1 MELATKAQFA
11 QEVAQKVEERWGR
24 SALENGW
31 TAFPNVILERQQ
43 ACDLKPVDIN
53 VLMHI
58 LKYWWKN
65 HDRPFPKKRTIAECI
80 GMSESTVQR
89 SIRKMEKAGLIQRE
103 DRYDKSGGRRS
114 NYHHLDGLVKRANEL
129 GSHAKKVKE
138 QRSKQDTDF
147 RKSKRR
153 PDNIGLAWSDKKQ
166 DAE

>member
-1 MELATKAQFA
+1 MALATTAKSA
-11 QEVAQKVEERWGR
+11 QEFVQKMEDRWGR
-24 SALENGW
+24 DALENGW
-31 TAFPNVILERQQ
+31 TGLPNVILERQQ

-58 LKYWWKN
+58 LKFWWKN

-80 GMSESTVQR
+80 GMSDSTVQR
-89 SIRKMEKAGLIQRE
+89 SIRKMEKFGLILRE
-103 DRYDKSGGRRS
+103 ERYDNSHSRRS
-114 NYHHLDGLVKRANEL
+114 NYHRLDGLVKRANEL

-138 QRSKQDTDF
+138 QRSKEDADM

-153 PDNIGLAWSDKKQ
+153 PGMALVRSDKKQ